1 MYWAVVKELKI
12 FDSFLNHWYSVLNR
26 LAQNV
31 HTLEREL
38 SNRYRIGIKTKDIF
52 DNIQIFYPTD
62 DPHTIHVDCSNSNIQ
77 HSAELLMNLVRY
89 AITKKILLKRMH

>member
-12 FDSFLNHWYSVLNR
+12 FGSFLNHWYSVLNR

-62 DPHTIHVDCSNSNIQ
+62 DPHTIHVDWQQFHLVVNPTFCRTIDESCSICN
-77 HSAELLMNLVRY
+77 Y
-89 AITKKILLKRMH
+89 KKNPT